1 MLPNTVT
8 GLSKVD
14 PAVVAQLRAVPS
26 RGSTDLYRTLVE
38 LFRAGTPGALVQLRA
53 ALADS
58 ASQPAGAICHKLR
71 SSAANV
77 GALAF
82 AQELGQLERL
92 CRQGDIPTA
101 EAVLEGLE
109 AAYSALMVEL
119 ANS

>member
-1 MLPNTVT
+1 MLPVVT
-8 GLSKVD
+8 ALSKVD
-14 PAVVAQLRAVPS
+14 PTVVAQLRGVPS
-26 RGSTDLYRTLVE
+26 KSSTDLYCTLVD
-38 LFRAGTPGALVQLRA
+38 LFRAGSPEALAQLRS
-53 ALADS
+53 ALANS
-58 ASQPAGAICHKLR
+58 ALLPARAICHKLR

-92 CRQGDIPTA
+92 CLEGDLGRAQG
-101 EAVLEGLE
+101 VLVGLE